1 MRKMDLPA
9 QFDLLTELQP
19 LESLVEVYGNQR
31 ILIENHR
38 GVCEYT
44 GERIVIK
51 VKNGNVSASGTKM
64 RIVLMTKDRLVI
76 QGLIESI
83 SFCKG
88 VR

>member
-1 MRKMDLPA
+1 MNLPA
-9 QFDLLTELQP
+9 QLDLLTELQP

-31 ILIENHR
+31 VLIENHR
-38 GVCEYT
+38 GVCQYT

-51 VKNGNVSASGTKM
+51 VKNGNVSVGGTRM

-76 QGLIESI
+76 QGLIEDI
-83 SFCKG
+83 AFCRG